1 MIPNQCNKIN
11 EQCTRHNNGLKLKGQ
26 IHGAIYYHYF
36 KQNIHTQDN
45 CHSKLQLIRGF
56 AVKGGGK
63 NNNDCKIEV
72 KSGAFSW
79 IDLNFKD
86 KRYRKLSP
94 TQEKF
99 LSFCLNQ
106 YWKQNNKTSF
116 CFDEFLRQ
124 HQTPICRASKQAFVK
139 TDAIKPA

>member
-1 MIPNQCNKIN
+1 MQ
-11 EQCTRHNNGLKLKGQ
+11 
-26 IHGAIYYHYF
+26 F
-36 KQNIHTQDN
+36 
-45 CHSKLQLIRGF
+45 IRGF

-106 YWKQNNKTSF
+106 YWKQNTKTMF
-116 CFDEFLRQ
+116 CFDEFLQQ
-124 HQTPICRASKQAFVK
+124 HQTPICPVSKQPFVK
-139 TDAIKPA
+139 TDAIKPEGKRAIRNMVSGYNVQTFLSMESNQF